1 MAEHSPDPSPPPA
14 PTAPPRF
21 RGRAAVVT
29 GGARGIGR
37 AIAVYLAREGC
48 NVVIGDVLEDLPDG
62 TPYEKATQAD
72 SDETVRLIEQEGV
85 RCIASK
91 MDVRD
96 PAQAKDLIERATGEL
111 GRLDFLIANAALTIE
126 QKLTEMSPETFDTVL
141 RNNLNSAFHVLSP
154 ALAVM
159 TAQERGRVII
169 ISSGSGR
176 KGEPEA
182 GPYVASKWG
191 LIGLMKTAAIESRRA
206 A

>member
-1 MAEHSPDPSPPPA
+1 MAEHSPDPSAPPA

-48 NVVIGDVLEDLPDG
+48 DLVVGDILEDLPDG
-62 TPYEKATQAD
+62 TPYGKATQAD
-72 SDETVRLIEQEGV
+72 LDETTRLVQAEGV
-85 RCIASK
+85 RCIAAK

-96 PAQAKDLIERATGEL
+96 PAQAKGLIDRATGEL

-126 QKLTEMSPETFDTVL
+126 QKITDMSPETFDTVL
-141 RNNLNSAFHVLSP
+141 RSNLNGVFHVLSP

-169 ISSGSGR
+169 ISSAAAGR
-176 KGEPEA
+176 
-182 GPYVASKWG
+182 ASPRLDRTWRPNG
-191 LIGLMKTAAIESRRA
+191 A
-206 A
+206 